1 MLAVGADINEYMSDL
16 QGEGR
21 KKGVLEQFGT
31 DLTEQAAEGKLDP
44 VIGREQEDWQTDA
57 DPQQKNQEQSVSRRG
72 AGCRQ
77 DCSNRRSAQRI
88 SGGLVPEGM
97 KEKKIFTMDLA
108 SMIAGS
114 KYRGEFEERMK
125 KLIQEVKAQVM

>member
-1 MLAVGADINEYMSDL
+1 MLLAVLNDADCVASRILQTLNVNMQKLYQDIMLAVGADINEYMSDL

-57 DPQQKNQEQSVSRRG
+57 GPSAEEPRTIRVS
-72 AGCRQ
+72 
-77 DCSNRRSAQRI
+77 
-88 SGGLVPEGM
+88 
-97 KEKKIFTMDLA
+97 
-108 SMIAGS
+108 
-114 KYRGEFEERMK
+114 
-125 KLIQEVKAQVM
+125 